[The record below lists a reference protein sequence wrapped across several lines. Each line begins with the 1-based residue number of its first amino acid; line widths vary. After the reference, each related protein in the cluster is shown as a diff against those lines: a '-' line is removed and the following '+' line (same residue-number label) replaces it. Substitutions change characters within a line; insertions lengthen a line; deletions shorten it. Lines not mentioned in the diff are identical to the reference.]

1 MSNRL
6 LAMVFA
12 SCFVLVVLATLPL
25 SFVLRTLDLP
35 AQGLSY
41 ARASGTVWNGEVAG
55 LSWRGNDLG
64 AAKIA
69 LRPLAM
75 LLGRIGAN
83 VDFDGR
89 GVITGGGH
97 IALTPWGVMIDNLS
111 VSAEVANLPILLP
124 LSGKISVDIAHA
136 DVRTGGCRKIEG
148 AAKTDAL
155 MHRPAGLAWQGPELT
170 GPIECRGGAVV
181 IPLTGGA
188 ENQAIAVAMTLG
200 PDGSFGIRVEAR
212 APDSAVASV
221 LSAIGFVETDGVMT
235 LTQHGRWS

>member
-6 LAMVFA
+6 LVTVFA
-12 SCFVLVVLATLPL
+12 SCLVLVVLATLPL

-41 ARASGTVWNGEVAG
+41 SRVSGTVWNGEIAG

-64 AAKIA
+64 GAKIA
-69 LRPLAM
+69 LRPLAI
-75 LLGRIGAN
+75 LLARFGAN
-83 VDFDGR
+83 VEFDGS
-89 GVITGGGH
+89 GVVTGGGH
-97 IALTPWGVMIDNLS
+97 VAVTPWGVIVDNLS
-111 VSAEVANLPILLP
+111 VSAEVANLPVLLP
-124 LSGKISVDIAHA
+124 LSGQIAVDIVHA
-136 DVRTGGCRKIEG
+136 DIRANGCRQIEG

-170 GPIECRGGAVV
+170 GPIQCRGGAVV
-181 IPLTGGA
+181 IPLRGGA
-188 ENQAIAVAMTLG
+188 EGQAIAVAMTLG

-212 APDSAVASV
+212 ATDPAVASV